1 MMIKREGKRG
11 DKKRRKKERK
21 KKKGAKHTSRFFFLY
36 EYVKR
41 RKKERNSKQNT
52 RHVFFFSKKR
62 KRFYLVRIIITR
74 VMTTTTTFSSFT
86 NATTTNGS
94 FYSSSR
100 CLSRRLRRRFY
111 HHHSRKCET
120 TTNASTTQKSSSSS
134 SSSPENDDDDDDDDD
149 SNEKETSSTG
159 AATTTS
165 RRTLLLSLGV
175 VVVSSSTSI
184 EAANAGGMM
193 VIDSRTF
200 VSRAMQKFERND
212 VEGATMDFDALIE
225 KSPGSKPYLWQRGI
239 ALYYVDEFR
248 EAEKQFREDVRV
260 NPNDTEEAAWA
271 FLSQMRKGGEDDAS
285 SSSSLK
291 KAREE
296 FVELAG
302 RDSRK
307 VMGSVL
313 RLYKTGDEEAKK
325 TLESLSKKPADSTQ
339 SASDAFYASLY
350 LGLYSEALG
359 NAEEAKYWVKKAN
372 GTPYGQRASGDF
384 MTSVAKVHLARRK
397 WDVVDED
404 SDKRTTGGNVEV
416 VSTHAFD
423 SATRRLE
430 RFPFPESYSMRIV

>member
-1 MMIKREGKRG
+1 MNFFFSEE
-11 DKKRRKKERK
+11 KKLAFLRKKEK
-21 KKKGAKHTSRFFFLY
+21 K
-36 EYVKR
+36 
-41 RKKERNSKQNT
+41 T
-52 RHVFFFSKKR
+52 RHVFFLKKR
-62 KRFYLVRIIITR
+62 ERFSLILSS
-74 VMTTTTTFSSFT
+74 VMTTTMVSSSSASSSFT
-86 NATTTNGS
+86 TKTS
-94 FYSSSR
+94 SSYSSSR
-100 CLSRRLRRRFY
+100 CLSRRLRRFS
-111 HHHSRKCET
+111 HHHSRKCEKT

-134 SSSPENDDDDDDDDD
+134 ENDDEEDD
-149 SNEKETSSTG
+149 SNEKETASTG

-165 RRTLLLSLGV
+165 RRTVLLSLGV
-175 VVVSSSTSI
+175 VVVSSSTTNI
-184 EAANAGGMM
+184 EAANAGEMM

-212 VEGATMDFDALIE
+212 VEGATMDFDMLIE

>member
-1 MMIKREGKRG
+1 MMDFEAKMDEI
-11 DKKRRKKERK
+11 RRV
-21 KKKGAKHTSRFFFLY
+21 LY
-36 EYVKR
+36 
-41 RKKERNSKQNT
+41 
-52 RHVFFFSKKR
+52 
-62 KRFYLVRIIITR
+62 YLILSS
-74 VMTTTTTFSSFT
+74 VMTTTMVSSSAASASFT
-86 NATTTNGS
+86 AKTS
-94 FYSSSR
+94 SSCYSSLR
-100 CLSRRLRRRFY
+100 RFSRRHR
-111 HHHSRKCET
+111 SRKCEKT

-134 SSSPENDDDDDDDDD
+134 SEKDDDDDD
-149 SNEKETSSTG
+149 SNEKATASTG

-165 RRTLLLSLGV
+165 RRTALLSLGV
-175 VVVSSSTSI
+175 VVVSSSTTNI
-184 EAANAGGMM
+184 EAANAGEMM

>member
-1 MMIKREGKRG
+1 MHFFFSEEKKKIGVFEKKRE
-11 DKKRRKKERK
+11 EN
-21 KKKGAKHTSRFFFLY
+21 TSRFLSQ
-36 EYVKR
+36 KR
-41 RKKERNSKQNT
+41 E
-52 RHVFFFSKKR
+52 
-62 KRFYLVRIIITR
+62 RFYRILSS
-74 VMTTTTTFSSFT
+74 VMTTTMVSSSAASPSFT
-86 NATTTNGS
+86 TKTNS
-94 FYSSSR
+94 SYYSSLR
-100 CLSRRLRRRFY
+100 RFSRRHR
-111 HHHSRKCET
+111 SRKCEK

-134 SSSPENDDDDDDDDD
+134 EKDDDDD
-149 SNEKETSSTG
+149 SNEKETASTG

-165 RRTLLLSLGV
+165 RRTALLSLGV
-175 VVVSSSTSI
+175 VVVSSSATNI
-184 EAANAGGMM
+184 EAANAGEMM

>member
-1 MMIKREGKRG
+1 MNFFFSEEKKKIGVFEKKRE
-11 DKKRRKKERK
+11 EN
-21 KKKGAKHTSRFFFLY
+21 TSRFLSQ
-36 EYVKR
+36 KR
-41 RKKERNSKQNT
+41 E
-52 RHVFFFSKKR
+52 
-62 KRFYLVRIIITR
+62 RFYRILSS
-74 VMTTTTTFSSFT
+74 VMTTTMVSSSAASASFT
-86 NATTTNGS
+86 AKTS
-94 FYSSSR
+94 SSCYSSLR
-100 CLSRRLRRRFY
+100 RFSRRHR
-111 HHHSRKCET
+111 SRKCEKT
-120 TTNASTTQKSSSSS
+120 TSNASTTQKSSSSS
-134 SSSPENDDDDDDDDD
+134 SEKDDDDDD
-149 SNEKETSSTG
+149 SNEKATASTG

-165 RRTLLLSLGV
+165 RRTALLSLGV
-175 VVVSSSTSI
+175 VVVSSSTTNI
-184 EAANAGGMM
+184 EAANAGEMM

-212 VEGATMDFDALIE
+212 VEGATMDFDMLIE

>member
-1 MMIKREGKRG
+1 MNFFFSEEKKKIGVFEKKRE
-11 DKKRRKKERK
+11 EN
-21 KKKGAKHTSRFFFLY
+21 TSRFLSQ
-36 EYVKR
+36 KR
-41 RKKERNSKQNT
+41 E
-52 RHVFFFSKKR
+52 
-62 KRFYLVRIIITR
+62 RFYLILSS
-74 VMTTTTTFSSFT
+74 VMTTTMVSSSAASASFT
-86 NATTTNGS
+86 TKTS
-94 FYSSSR
+94 SSYYSSLR
-100 CLSRRLRRRFY
+100 RFSRRHR
-111 HHHSRKCET
+111 SRKCEKT
-120 TTNASTTQKSSSSS
+120 TSNASTTQKSSSSS
-134 SSSPENDDDDDDDDD
+134 SEKDDDDDD
-149 SNEKETSSTG
+149 SNEKATASTG

-165 RRTLLLSLGV
+165 RRTALLSLGV
-175 VVVSSSTSI
+175 VVVSSSTTNI
-184 EAANAGGMM
+184 EAANAGEMM

>member
-1 MMIKREGKRG
+1 MRDEFLFLREEKKKIGVFEKKRE
-11 DKKRRKKERK
+11 EN
-21 KKKGAKHTSRFFFLY
+21 TSRFLSQ
-36 EYVKR
+36 KR
-41 RKKERNSKQNT
+41 E
-52 RHVFFFSKKR
+52 
-62 KRFYLVRIIITR
+62 RFYLILSS
-74 VMTTTTTFSSFT
+74 VMTTTMVSSSSASASFT
-86 NATTTNGS
+86 TKTS
-94 FYSSSR
+94 SSCFSSR
-100 CLSRRLRRRFY
+100 CLSRRPRRFS
-111 HHHSRKCET
+111 HHHSRKCEKT

-134 SSSPENDDDDDDDDD
+134 ENDDEEDD
-149 SNEKETSSTG
+149 SNEKETASTG

-165 RRTLLLSLGV
+165 RRTVLLSLGV
-175 VVVSSSTSI
+175 VVVSSSTTNI
-184 EAANAGGMM
+184 EAANAGEMM

>member
-1 MMIKREGKRG
+1 MNFFFSEE
-11 DKKRRKKERK
+11 KKLAFLRKKEK
-21 KKKGAKHTSRFFFLY
+21 K
-36 EYVKR
+36 
-41 RKKERNSKQNT
+41 T
-52 RHVFFFSKKR
+52 RHVFFLKKR
-62 KRFYLVRIIITR
+62 ERFYLILSS
-74 VMTTTTTFSSFT
+74 VMTTTMVSSSSASSSFT
-86 NATTTNGS
+86 TKTS
-94 FYSSSR
+94 SSYSSSR
-100 CLSRRLRRRFY
+100 CLSRRLRRFS
-111 HHHSRKCET
+111 HHHSRKCEKT

-134 SSSPENDDDDDDDDD
+134 ENDDEEDD
-149 SNEKETSSTG
+149 SNEKETASTG

-165 RRTLLLSLGV
+165 RRTVLLSLGV
-175 VVVSSSTSI
+175 VVVSSSTTNI
-184 EAANAGGMM
+184 EAANAGEMM

>member
-1 MMIKREGKRG
+1 MCKFKVLLLYYPSLLFDEMDFEEKNGQKLEKRERRDKKEEKRSHKNRAKHVTFFFYKRG
-11 DKKRRKKERK
+11 KDF
-21 KKKGAKHTSRFFFLY
+21 T
-36 EYVKR
+36 
-41 RKKERNSKQNT
+41 
-52 RHVFFFSKKR
+52 FFSS
-62 KRFYLVRIIITR
+62 
-74 VMTTTTTFSSFT
+74 VMTTTMFSSSSASSSFT
-86 NATTTNGS
+86 TTTS
-94 FYSSSR
+94 SSYSSSR
-100 CLSRRLRRRFY
+100 CLSRRLRRFY
-111 HHHSRKCET
+111 HHHSRTNVT
-120 TTNASTTQKSSSSS
+120 TTNASKTQKSPTSS
-134 SSSPENDDDDDDDDD
+134 EKDDDD
-149 SNEKETSSTG
+149 SNEKETSSTS

-184 EAANAGGMM
+184 EAANAGEMM

-212 VEGATMDFDALIE
+212 VEGATMDFDALIA

-271 FLSQMRKGGEDDAS
+271 FLSQMRKGGGGEDDAS

-397 WDVVDED
+397 WDVVDD
-404 SDKRTTGGNVEV
+404 YSDKRTTGGNVEV

>member
-1 MMIKREGKRG
+1 MAFL
-11 DKKRRKKERK
+11 RKKEK
-21 KKKGAKHTSRFFFLY
+21 K
-36 EYVKR
+36 
-41 RKKERNSKQNT
+41 T
-52 RHVFFFSKKR
+52 RHVFFLKKR
-62 KRFYLVRIIITR
+62 ERFSLILSS
-74 VMTTTTTFSSFT
+74 VMTTTMVSSSSASSSFT
-86 NATTTNGS
+86 TKTS
-94 FYSSSR
+94 SSYSSSR
-100 CLSRRLRRRFY
+100 CLSRRLRRFS
-111 HHHSRKCET
+111 HHHSRKCEKT

-134 SSSPENDDDDDDDDD
+134 ENDDEEDD
-149 SNEKETSSTG
+149 SNEKETASTG

-165 RRTLLLSLGV
+165 RRTVLLSLGV
-175 VVVSSSTSI
+175 VVVSSSTTNI
-184 EAANAGGMM
+184 EAANAGEMM

-296 FVELAG
+296 FVELVG

>member
-1 MMIKREGKRG
+1 
-11 DKKRRKKERK
+11 
-21 KKKGAKHTSRFFFLY
+21 
-36 EYVKR
+36 
-41 RKKERNSKQNT
+41 
-52 RHVFFFSKKR
+52 
-62 KRFYLVRIIITR
+62 
-74 VMTTTTTFSSFT
+74 MTTTMVSSSAASASFT
-86 NATTTNGS
+86 AKTS
-94 FYSSSR
+94 SSCYSSLR
-100 CLSRRLRRRFY
+100 RFSRRHR
-111 HHHSRKCET
+111 SRKCEKT
-120 TTNASTTQKSSSSS
+120 TSNASTTQKSSSSS
-134 SSSPENDDDDDDDDD
+134 SEKDDDDDD
-149 SNEKETSSTG
+149 SNEKATASTG

-165 RRTLLLSLGV
+165 RRTALLSLGV
-175 VVVSSSTSI
+175 VVVSSSTTNI
-184 EAANAGGMM
+184 EAANAGEMM

>member
-1 MMIKREGKRG
+1 MNFFFSEE
-11 DKKRRKKERK
+11 KKKMAFLRKKEK
-21 KKKGAKHTSRFFFLY
+21 K
-36 EYVKR
+36 
-41 RKKERNSKQNT
+41 T
-52 RHVFFFSKKR
+52 RHVFFLKKR
-62 KRFYLVRIIITR
+62 ERFYLILSS
-74 VMTTTTTFSSFT
+74 VMTTTMVSSSSASSSFT
-86 NATTTNGS
+86 TKTS
-94 FYSSSR
+94 SSYSSSR
-100 CLSRRLRRRFY
+100 CLSRRLRRFS
-111 HHHSRKCET
+111 HHHSRKCEKT

-134 SSSPENDDDDDDDDD
+134 SEKDDDDD
-149 SNEKETSSTG
+149 SNEKATASTG

-165 RRTLLLSLGV
+165 RRTALLSLGV
-175 VVVSSSTSI
+175 VVVSSSATNI
-184 EAANAGGMM
+184 EAANAGEMM

>member
-1 MMIKREGKRG
+1 MRVEFLFLREEKKKIGVFEKKRE
-11 DKKRRKKERK
+11 EN
-21 KKKGAKHTSRFFFLY
+21 TSRFLSQ
-36 EYVKR
+36 KR
-41 RKKERNSKQNT
+41 E
-52 RHVFFFSKKR
+52 
-62 KRFYLVRIIITR
+62 RFYLILSS
-74 VMTTTTTFSSFT
+74 VMTTTMVSSSSASSSFT
-86 NATTTNGS
+86 TKTS
-94 FYSSSR
+94 SSYSSSR
-100 CLSRRLRRRFY
+100 CLSRRLRRFS
-111 HHHSRKCET
+111 HHHSRKCEKT

-134 SSSPENDDDDDDDDD
+134 ENDDEEDD
-149 SNEKETSSTG
+149 SNEKETASTG

-165 RRTLLLSLGV
+165 RRTVLLSLGV
-175 VVVSSSTSI
+175 VVVSSSTTNI
-184 EAANAGGMM
+184 EAANAGEMM

>member
-1 MMIKREGKRG
+1 M
-11 DKKRRKKERK
+11 DKTKKNLEKKEERSERQNRRKKERK
-21 KKKGAKHTSRFFFLY
+21 KGKKRQKRKEERPKKRQKGATKKTEQNTSRFFSL
-36 EYVKR
+36 KR
-41 RKKERNSKQNT
+41 GKDFT
-52 RHVFFFSKKR
+52 FFSQ
-62 KRFYLVRIIITR
+62 T
-74 VMTTTTTFSSFT
+74 VMTTTMFSSSSASSPSFT
-86 NATTTNGS
+86 NATTS
-94 FYSSSR
+94 SSSYSSSSSSFR
-100 CLSRRLRRRFY
+100 CLSRRLRRFY
-111 HHHSRKCET
+111 HRRHHSRKCET
-120 TTNASTTQKSSSSS
+120 TTNASTT
-134 SSSPENDDDDDDDDD
+134 
-149 SNEKETSSTG
+149 
-159 AATTTS
+159 TS
-165 RRTLLLSLGV
+165 RRTVLVSLGV
-175 VVVSSSTSI
+175 VVVSSSTTNI
-184 EAANAGGMM
+184 EAANAGEMM

>member
-1 MMIKREGKRG
+1 MNFFFSEE
-11 DKKRRKKERK
+11 KKKMAFLRKKEK
-21 KKKGAKHTSRFFFLY
+21 K
-36 EYVKR
+36 
-41 RKKERNSKQNT
+41 T
-52 RHVFFFSKKR
+52 RHVFFLKKR
-62 KRFYLVRIIITR
+62 ERFSLILSS
-74 VMTTTTTFSSFT
+74 VMTTTMVSSSSASSSFT
-86 NATTTNGS
+86 TKTS
-94 FYSSSR
+94 SSYSSSR
-100 CLSRRLRRRFY
+100 CLSRRLRRFS
-111 HHHSRKCET
+111 HHHSRKCEKT

-134 SSSPENDDDDDDDDD
+134 ENDDEEDD
-149 SNEKETSSTG
+149 SNEKETASTG
-159 AATTTS
+159 AATTTG
-165 RRTLLLSLGV
+165 RRTVLLSLGV
-175 VVVSSSTSI
+175 VVVSSSTTNI
-184 EAANAGGMM
+184 EAANAGEMM

>member
-1 MMIKREGKRG
+1 MNFFFSEE
-11 DKKRRKKERK
+11 KKKMAFLRKKEK
-21 KKKGAKHTSRFFFLY
+21 K
-36 EYVKR
+36 
-41 RKKERNSKQNT
+41 T
-52 RHVFFFSKKR
+52 RHVFFLKKR
-62 KRFYLVRIIITR
+62 ERFSLILSS
-74 VMTTTTTFSSFT
+74 VMTTTMVSSSSASFSFT
-86 NATTTNGS
+86 TKTS
-94 FYSSSR
+94 SSYSSSR
-100 CLSRRLRRRFY
+100 CLSRRLRRFS
-111 HHHSRKCET
+111 HHHSRKCEKT

-134 SSSPENDDDDDDDDD
+134 ENDDEEDD
-149 SNEKETSSTG
+149 SNEKETASTG

-165 RRTLLLSLGV
+165 RRTVLLSLGV
-175 VVVSSSTSI
+175 VVVSSSTTNI
-184 EAANAGGMM
+184 EAANAGEMM

>member
-1 MMIKREGKRG
+1 MNFFFSEE
-11 DKKRRKKERK
+11 KKKMAFLRKKEK
-21 KKKGAKHTSRFFFLY
+21 K
-36 EYVKR
+36 
-41 RKKERNSKQNT
+41 T
-52 RHVFFFSKKR
+52 RHVFFLKKR
-62 KRFYLVRIIITR
+62 ERFSLILSS
-74 VMTTTTTFSSFT
+74 VMTTTMVSSSSASSSFT
-86 NATTTNGS
+86 TKTS
-94 FYSSSR
+94 SSYSSSR
-100 CLSRRLRRRFY
+100 CLSRRLRRFS
-111 HHHSRKCET
+111 HHHSRKCEKT

-134 SSSPENDDDDDDDDD
+134 ENDDEEDD
-149 SNEKETSSTG
+149 SNEKETASTG

-165 RRTLLLSLGV
+165 RRTVLLSLGV
-175 VVVSSSTSI
+175 VVVSSSTTNI
-184 EAANAGGMM
+184 EAANAGEMM

>member
-1 MMIKREGKRG
+1 M
-11 DKKRRKKERK
+11 DKKQKKNLEKKEERSERQNRRKKERK
-21 KKKGAKHTSRFFFLY
+21 KGKKRQKRKEERPKKRQKGATKKTEQNTSRFFSL
-36 EYVKR
+36 KR
-41 RKKERNSKQNT
+41 GKDFT
-52 RHVFFFSKKR
+52 FFSQ
-62 KRFYLVRIIITR
+62 T
-74 VMTTTTTFSSFT
+74 VMTTTMFSSSSASSPSFT
-86 NATTTNGS
+86 NATTS
-94 FYSSSR
+94 SSSYSSSSSSSFR
-100 CLSRRLRRRFY
+100 CLSRRLRRFY
-111 HHHSRKCET
+111 HRRHHSRKCET
-120 TTNASTTQKSSSSS
+120 TTNASTT
-134 SSSPENDDDDDDDDD
+134 
-149 SNEKETSSTG
+149 
-159 AATTTS
+159 TS
-165 RRTLLLSLGV
+165 RRTVLVSLGV
-175 VVVSSSTSI
+175 VVVSSSTTNI
-184 EAANAGGMM
+184 EAANAGEMM

>member
-1 MMIKREGKRG
+1 MNFFFSEE
-11 DKKRRKKERK
+11 KKLAFLRKKEK
-21 KKKGAKHTSRFFFLY
+21 K
-36 EYVKR
+36 
-41 RKKERNSKQNT
+41 T
-52 RHVFFFSKKR
+52 RHVFFLKKR
-62 KRFYLVRIIITR
+62 ERFYLILSS
-74 VMTTTTTFSSFT
+74 VMTTTMVSSSSASSSFT
-86 NATTTNGS
+86 TKTS
-94 FYSSSR
+94 SSYSSSR
-100 CLSRRLRRRFY
+100 CLSRRLRRFS
-111 HHHSRKCET
+111 HHHSRKCEKT

-134 SSSPENDDDDDDDDD
+134 SEKDDDDD
-149 SNEKETSSTG
+149 SNEKATASTG

-165 RRTLLLSLGV
+165 RRTVLLSLGV
-175 VVVSSSTSI
+175 VVVSSSTTNI
-184 EAANAGGMM
+184 EAANAGEMM

>member
-1 MMIKREGKRG
+1 MNFFFSEEKKKIGVFEKKRE
-11 DKKRRKKERK
+11 EN
-21 KKKGAKHTSRFFFLY
+21 TSRFLSQ
-36 EYVKR
+36 KR
-41 RKKERNSKQNT
+41 E
-52 RHVFFFSKKR
+52 
-62 KRFYLVRIIITR
+62 RFYLILSS
-74 VMTTTTTFSSFT
+74 VMTTTMVSSSAASASFT
-86 NATTTNGS
+86 TKTS
-94 FYSSSR
+94 SSYYSSLR
-100 CLSRRLRRRFY
+100 RFSRRR
-111 HHHSRKCET
+111 SRKCEKT

-134 SSSPENDDDDDDDDD
+134 SEKDDDDDD
-149 SNEKETSSTG
+149 SNEKATASTC

-165 RRTLLLSLGV
+165 RRTALLSLGV
-175 VVVSSSTSI
+175 VVVSSSATNI
-184 EAANAGGMM
+184 EAANAGEMM

-212 VEGATMDFDALIE
+212 VEGATMDFDTLIE

-404 SDKRTTGGNVEV
+404 SDKRDKRTTGGNVEV

>member
-1 MMIKREGKRG
+1 MDFEAKMDEI
-11 DKKRRKKERK
+11 RRV
-21 KKKGAKHTSRFFFLY
+21 LY
-36 EYVKR
+36 
-41 RKKERNSKQNT
+41 
-52 RHVFFFSKKR
+52 
-62 KRFYLVRIIITR
+62 YLILSS
-74 VMTTTTTFSSFT
+74 VMTTTMVSSSAASASFT
-86 NATTTNGS
+86 AKTS
-94 FYSSSR
+94 SSCYSSLR
-100 CLSRRLRRRFY
+100 RFSRRHR
-111 HHHSRKCET
+111 SRKCEKT
-120 TTNASTTQKSSSSS
+120 TSNASTTQKSSSSS
-134 SSSPENDDDDDDDDD
+134 SEKDDDDDD
-149 SNEKETSSTG
+149 SNEKATASTG

-165 RRTLLLSLGV
+165 RRTALLSLGV
-175 VVVSSSTSI
+175 VVVSSSTTNI
-184 EAANAGGMM
+184 EAANAGEMM

-200 VSRAMQKFERND
+200 VSRALQKFERND

>member
-1 MMIKREGKRG
+1 MNFFFSEEEKLAFL
-11 DKKRRKKERK
+11 RKKEK
-21 KKKGAKHTSRFFFLY
+21 K
-36 EYVKR
+36 
-41 RKKERNSKQNT
+41 T
-52 RHVFFFSKKR
+52 RHVFFSKRGKDFTLFS
-62 KRFYLVRIIITR
+62 LLS
-74 VMTTTTTFSSFT
+74 VMTTTMVSSSSASSSSFT
-86 NATTTNGS
+86 TKTS
-94 FYSSSR
+94 SSYSSSR
-100 CLSRRLRRRFY
+100 CLSRRLRRFS
-111 HHHSRKCET
+111 HHHSRKCEKT

-134 SSSPENDDDDDDDDD
+134 SEKDDDDD
-149 SNEKETSSTG
+149 SNEKATASTG

-165 RRTLLLSLGV
+165 RRTVLLSLGV
-175 VVVSSSTSI
+175 VVVSSSTTNI
-184 EAANAGGMM
+184 EAANAGEMM

>member
-1 MMIKREGKRG
+1 MDFEAKMDEI
-11 DKKRRKKERK
+11 RRV
-21 KKKGAKHTSRFFFLY
+21 LY
-36 EYVKR
+36 
-41 RKKERNSKQNT
+41 
-52 RHVFFFSKKR
+52 
-62 KRFYLVRIIITR
+62 YLILSS
-74 VMTTTTTFSSFT
+74 VMTTTMVSSSAASASFT
-86 NATTTNGS
+86 AKTS
-94 FYSSSR
+94 SSCYSSLR
-100 CLSRRLRRRFY
+100 RFSRRHR
-111 HHHSRKCET
+111 SRKWGEKT

-134 SSSPENDDDDDDDDD
+134 SEKDDDDDD
-149 SNEKETSSTG
+149 SNEKATASTG

-165 RRTLLLSLGV
+165 RRTALLSLGV
-175 VVVSSSTSI
+175 VVVSSSTTNI
-184 EAANAGGMM
+184 EAANAGEMM

-212 VEGATMDFDALIE
+212 VEGATMDFDTLIE

>member
-1 MMIKREGKRG
+1 MNFFFSEEEKLAFL
-11 DKKRRKKERK
+11 RKKEK
-21 KKKGAKHTSRFFFLY
+21 K
-36 EYVKR
+36 
-41 RKKERNSKQNT
+41 T
-52 RHVFFFSKKR
+52 RHVFFSKRGKDFTLFS
-62 KRFYLVRIIITR
+62 LLS
-74 VMTTTTTFSSFT
+74 VMTTTMVSSSSASSSFT
-86 NATTTNGS
+86 TKTS
-94 FYSSSR
+94 SSYSSSR
-100 CLSRRLRRRFY
+100 CLSRRLRRFS
-111 HHHSRKCET
+111 HHHSRKCEKT

-134 SSSPENDDDDDDDDD
+134 ENDDEEDD
-149 SNEKETSSTG
+149 SNEKETASTG

-165 RRTLLLSLGV
+165 RRTVLLSLGV
-175 VVVSSSTSI
+175 VVVSSSATNI
-184 EAANAGGMM
+184 EAANAGEMM

>member
-1 MMIKREGKRG
+1 LNFFFSEEKKKIGVFEKKRE
-11 DKKRRKKERK
+11 EN
-21 KKKGAKHTSRFFFLY
+21 TSRFLSQ
-36 EYVKR
+36 KR
-41 RKKERNSKQNT
+41 E
-52 RHVFFFSKKR
+52 
-62 KRFYLVRIIITR
+62 RFYLILSS
-74 VMTTTTTFSSFT
+74 VMTTTMVSSSAASASFT
-86 NATTTNGS
+86 AKTS
-94 FYSSSR
+94 SSCYSSLR
-100 CLSRRLRRRFY
+100 RFSRRHR
-111 HHHSRKCET
+111 SRKCEKT
-120 TTNASTTQKSSSSS
+120 TSNASTTQKSSSSS
-134 SSSPENDDDDDDDDD
+134 SEKDDDDDD
-149 SNEKETSSTG
+149 SNEKATASTG

-165 RRTLLLSLGV
+165 RRTALLSLGV
-175 VVVSSSTSI
+175 VVVSSSTTNI
-184 EAANAGGMM
+184 EAANAGEMM

>member
-1 MMIKREGKRG
+1 MNFFFSEEEKLAFL
-11 DKKRRKKERK
+11 RKKEK
-21 KKKGAKHTSRFFFLY
+21 K
-36 EYVKR
+36 
-41 RKKERNSKQNT
+41 T
-52 RHVFFFSKKR
+52 RHVFFSKRGKDFTLFS
-62 KRFYLVRIIITR
+62 LLS
-74 VMTTTTTFSSFT
+74 VMTTTMVSSSSASSSFT
-86 NATTTNGS
+86 TKTS
-94 FYSSSR
+94 SSYSSSR
-100 CLSRRLRRRFY
+100 CLSRRLRRFS
-111 HHHSRKCET
+111 HHHSRKCEKT

-134 SSSPENDDDDDDDDD
+134 EKDDDD
-149 SNEKETSSTG
+149 SNEKETASTG

-165 RRTLLLSLGV
+165 RRTVLLSLGV
-175 VVVSSSTSI
+175 VVVSSSTTNI
-184 EAANAGGMM
+184 EAANAGEMM

-291 KAREE
+291 KARED

>member
-1 MMIKREGKRG
+1 MAFL
-11 DKKRRKKERK
+11 RKKEK
-21 KKKGAKHTSRFFFLY
+21 K
-36 EYVKR
+36 
-41 RKKERNSKQNT
+41 T
-52 RHVFFFSKKR
+52 RHVFFLKKR
-62 KRFYLVRIIITR
+62 ERFSLILSS
-74 VMTTTTTFSSFT
+74 VMTTTMVSSSSASSSFT
-86 NATTTNGS
+86 TKTS
-94 FYSSSR
+94 SSYSSSR
-100 CLSRRLRRRFY
+100 CLSRRLRRFS
-111 HHHSRKCET
+111 HHHSRKCEKT
-120 TTNASTTQKSSSSS
+120 TTNASTTQRSSSSS
-134 SSSPENDDDDDDDDD
+134 ENDDEEDD
-149 SNEKETSSTG
+149 SNEKETASTG

-165 RRTLLLSLGV
+165 RRTVLLSLGV
-175 VVVSSSTSI
+175 VVVSSSTTNI
-184 EAANAGGMM
+184 EAANAGEMM

>member
-1 MMIKREGKRG
+1 MDFEAKMDEI
-11 DKKRRKKERK
+11 RRV
-21 KKKGAKHTSRFFFLY
+21 LY
-36 EYVKR
+36 
-41 RKKERNSKQNT
+41 
-52 RHVFFFSKKR
+52 
-62 KRFYLVRIIITR
+62 YLILSS
-74 VMTTTTTFSSFT
+74 VMTTTMVSSSAASASFT
-86 NATTTNGS
+86 AKTS
-94 FYSSSR
+94 SSCYSSLR
-100 CLSRRLRRRFY
+100 RFSRRHR
-111 HHHSRKCET
+111 SRKCEKT

-134 SSSPENDDDDDDDDD
+134 SEKDDDDDD
-149 SNEKETSSTG
+149 SNEKATASTG

-165 RRTLLLSLGV
+165 RRTALLSLGV
-175 VVVSSSTSI
+175 VVVSSSTTNI
-184 EAANAGGMM
+184 EAANAGEMM

>member
-1 MMIKREGKRG
+1 MNFFFSEE
-11 DKKRRKKERK
+11 KKLAFLRKKEK
-21 KKKGAKHTSRFFFLY
+21 K
-36 EYVKR
+36 
-41 RKKERNSKQNT
+41 T
-52 RHVFFFSKKR
+52 RHVFFFSKRGKD
-62 KRFYLVRIIITR
+62 FTLFSLLS
-74 VMTTTTTFSSFT
+74 VMTTTMVSSSSASSSFT
-86 NATTTNGS
+86 TKTS
-94 FYSSSR
+94 SSYSSSR
-100 CLSRRLRRRFY
+100 CLSRRLRRFS
-111 HHHSRKCET
+111 HHHSRKCEKT

-134 SSSPENDDDDDDDDD
+134 ENDDEEDD
-149 SNEKETSSTG
+149 SNEKETASTG

-165 RRTLLLSLGV
+165 RRTALLSLGV
-175 VVVSSSTSI
+175 VVVSSSATNI
-184 EAANAGGMM
+184 EAANAGEMM

>member
-1 MMIKREGKRG
+1 LNFFFSEEKKKIGVFEKKRE
-11 DKKRRKKERK
+11 EN
-21 KKKGAKHTSRFFFLY
+21 TSRFLSQ
-36 EYVKR
+36 KR
-41 RKKERNSKQNT
+41 E
-52 RHVFFFSKKR
+52 
-62 KRFYLVRIIITR
+62 RFYRILSS
-74 VMTTTTTFSSFT
+74 VMTTTMVSSSAASASFT
-86 NATTTNGS
+86 AKTS
-94 FYSSSR
+94 SSYYSSLR
-100 CLSRRLRRRFY
+100 RFSRRRR
-111 HHHSRKCET
+111 SRKREKT

-134 SSSPENDDDDDDDDD
+134 SEKDDDDDD
-149 SNEKETSSTG
+149 SNEKATASTG

-165 RRTLLLSLGV
+165 RRTALLSLGV
-175 VVVSSSTSI
+175 VVVSSSTTNI
-184 EAANAGGMM
+184 EAANAGEMM

-212 VEGATMDFDALIE
+212 VEGATMDFDMLIE

>member
-1 MMIKREGKRG
+1 LSRDANFSSSSSSSLFERFGEMNFFFSEE
-11 DKKRRKKERK
+11 KKKLAFLRKKEK
-21 KKKGAKHTSRFFFLY
+21 K
-36 EYVKR
+36 
-41 RKKERNSKQNT
+41 T
-52 RHVFFFSKKR
+52 RHVFFLKKR
-62 KRFYLVRIIITR
+62 ERFSLILSS
-74 VMTTTTTFSSFT
+74 VMTTTMVSSSSASSSFT
-86 NATTTNGS
+86 TKTS
-94 FYSSSR
+94 SSYSSSR
-100 CLSRRLRRRFY
+100 CLSRRLRRFS
-111 HHHSRKCET
+111 HHHSRKCEKT
-120 TTNASTTQKSSSSS
+120 TTNASTTQRSSSSS
-134 SSSPENDDDDDDDDD
+134 ENDDEEDD
-149 SNEKETSSTG
+149 SNEKETASTG

-165 RRTLLLSLGV
+165 RRTVLLSLGV
-175 VVVSSSTSI
+175 VVVSSSTTNI
-184 EAANAGGMM
+184 EAANAGEMM